1 MVEIAKALSFD
12 SEIIIMDEPTASI
25 TSREVEKLFAITR
38 KLKKEGRCIVYI
50 SHKMEEIFQIAD
62 EITVFRDG
70 CYVGT
75 YHVNEIDEAGLV
87 KLMVDRDLSQ
97 IYPERHNIPGEVIL
111 EVEDLTQ
118 EGVIDHVS
126 FQVRKGEILGFAG
139 LMGAGRTETMNA
151 MFGLTGS
158 LKGKIRVENRE
169 IDRPTP
175 KKMIE
180 AGIGYVTEDRKG
192 SGLVLDMSVRDNI
205 IMASLAKLSHL
216 GDRKSV
222 V

>member
-1 MVEIAKALSFD
+1 M
-12 SEIIIMDEPTASI
+12 
-25 TSREVEKLFAITR
+25 
-38 KLKKEGRCIVYI
+38 
-50 SHKMEEIFQIAD
+50 
-62 EITVFRDG
+62 FRDG

-97 IYPERHNIPGEVIL
+97 IYPERHNILGEVIL

-158 LKGKIRVENRE
+158 LKGKIRCRE
-169 IDRPTP
+169 P
-175 KKMIE
+175 
-180 AGIGYVTEDRKG
+180 
-192 SGLVLDMSVRDNI
+192 
-205 IMASLAKLSHL
+205 
-216 GDRKSV
+216 GD
-222 V
+222 